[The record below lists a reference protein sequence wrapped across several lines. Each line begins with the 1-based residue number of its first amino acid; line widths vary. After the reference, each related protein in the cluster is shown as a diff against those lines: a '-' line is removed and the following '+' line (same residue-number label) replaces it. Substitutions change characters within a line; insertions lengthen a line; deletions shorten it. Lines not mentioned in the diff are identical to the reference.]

1 MTKDITLDVFLILGI
16 SNGGLFLARQLRKQW
31 PNAAIYAVGNPD
43 DIGQYSNTL
52 NRFYP
57 ASSDED
63 ILARINEIIAI
74 ANGNRVKTFMC
85 SNPMLEFV
93 VLHHPELFEK
103 LVFENSYEIYRRIV
117 DKSEVD
123 KLCRFLKMIRPEE
136 YELNDLDDATIR
148 FPVVVKPLEKIN
160 AKGASKCAYLNT
172 RDELKAYMGK
182 MSRMNIDPQYL
193 VCQQLVKGDNRWEYG
208 YGGYFKDGRPIVD
221 IIFHQ
226 FIQVPQGLCC
236 YSREMTDSS
245 LRGGILRA
253 VQLFLDETRY
263 NGFLEFD
270 IKQDQDSKMLYVL
283 DVNPR
288 PWRSVDML
296 AGKLGDSTVFS
307 PMATDTRVV
316 WRYPYRELFC
326 RKNRKNVS
334 YKLCR
339 LVAPGQFVTQ
349 LALNDKTDKA
359 PFQKQRRS
367 DRKELLKLIGQK
379 IHK

>member
-1 MTKDITLDVFLILGI
+1 MSVFLILGI

-31 PNAAIYAVGNPD
+31 PKAAIYAVGNPD

-103 LVFENSYEIYRRIV
+103 LDFENSYDLYRRIV
-117 DKSEVD
+117 DKTEVD
-123 KLCRFLKMIRPEE
+123 KLCRSLKMIRPEE
-136 YELNDLDDATIR
+136 YELNDLDDAAIH
-148 FPVVVKPLEKIN
+148 FPVIVKPLEKIN

-245 LRGGILRA
+245 LRANILRT
-253 VQLFLDETRY
+253 VQPFLDEIRY

-270 IKQDQDSKMLYVL
+270 IKQDQESKMLYVL

-307 PMATDTRVV
+307 PMATDTKVV
-316 WRYPYRELFC
+316 WRYPYREIFR
-326 RKNRKNVS
+326 RKNKKNVS
-334 YKLCR
+334 YKLCK
-339 LVAPGQFVTQ
+339 LVAPGKFVTQ
-349 LALNDKTDKA
+349 LALDDKTDIM
-359 PFQKQRRS
+359 PYRRQRGS
-367 DRKELLKLIGQK
+367 DRRELFRLISQK